1 MVGSGIF
8 AFIGI
13 TIQLFLPSVYYSYIF
28 PLFTNSES
36 LSFWMD
42 SEYGFAGFT
51 YQLAST
57 ANIFL
62 MAEAF
67 WLYASD
73 RIKIAQKK
81 WIFWSVLVIL
91 IAGIFLAGKR
101 THSTMAIVLP
111 VFLYTLSRR
120 NLSKTVIIL
129 IFFGI
134 LAFLNQNSC

>member
-1 MVGSGIF
+1 
-8 AFIGI
+8 
-13 TIQLFLPSVYYSYIF
+13 
-28 PLFTNSES
+28 
-36 LSFWMD
+36 MD

-57 ANIFL
+57 ANILL

-67 WLYASD
+67 WLYTSD

-101 THSTMAIVLP
+101 THSTMSIVLP

-120 NLSKTVIIL
+120 NLSKTVITL
-129 IFFGI
+129 IFLGI
-134 LAFLNQNSC
+134 IAFLQVLIS